1 LKCAALGKDL
11 FQRKGHY
18 SWVDMRIQTELLG
31 AEIVHIVSRVKA
43 MYNMQLIQLFWLLVL
58 SAVGW

>member
-1 LKCAALGKDL
+1 VGQDL
-11 FQRKGHY
+11 FQRRSHY

-43 MYNMQLIQLFWLLVL
+43 TYNMQLIQLFWLLVL